1 MHPIQPNRGAW
12 CLAKQTLQSM
22 KYLLMLMMLV
32 GGLVSCDRDEPEV
45 SPVDGTYEG
54 TFDRSNPSV
63 KFVES
68 NGSLVLR
75 DGKFSG
81 ESSELKYPANGGGTY
96 RLVGPDSVEFV
107 NTTAWT
113 TEFDFSLILSERYR
127 FHRENDFLWLS
138 RSLDTQSAD
147 TYRLEAP

>member
-1 MHPIQPNRGAW
+1 
-12 CLAKQTLQSM
+12 
-22 KYLLMLMMLV
+22 MLMILV
-32 GGLVSCDRDEPEV
+32 GGLASCNRDEPEV
-45 SPVDGTYEG
+45 SLLDGAYEG
-54 TFDRSNPSV
+54 TFDRSNSSV

-68 NGSLVLR
+68 NVTLVLR

-81 ESSELKYPANGGGTY
+81 ESSELKYPAIGGGTY

-113 TEFDFSLILSERYR
+113 TEFDFSLILSGRYR

-138 RSLDTQSAD
+138 RSLDTQITD